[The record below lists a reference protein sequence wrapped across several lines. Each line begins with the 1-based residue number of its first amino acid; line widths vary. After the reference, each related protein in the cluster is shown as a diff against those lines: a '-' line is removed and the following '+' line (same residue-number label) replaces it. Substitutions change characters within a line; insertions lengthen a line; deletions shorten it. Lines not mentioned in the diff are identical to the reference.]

1 MKKRSMRFPVGLRTI
16 KTAVAVLL
24 SMLLVSSYGTTES
37 RLVFAM
43 LGAMTAVQPTF
54 KESVESSLTQIV
66 GVLFGVVVSILLL
79 FLPLNPLVAAGI
91 GIVLVIALYNVFH
104 ITYSPALPCFMVVM
118 LCTTPA
124 ILPLPYGL
132 GRIWDTAIGL
142 VVGIAINMLVFP
154 YDNSRK
160 IRATVES
167 LDKELL
173 VFLQE
178 LFDGDEVLP
187 DAKVMTGKI
196 DMLQAQLKIFANQK
210 LLLRLKSQ
218 HRQLEQFRL
227 CEHKARALVAQ
238 LEVLVQMDRLGRL
251 SEENRQL
258 LADAEA
264 QIADTR
270 ILEEPTEADVVT
282 NYHVAQILDL
292 RSQLLQALQK

>member
-1 MKKRSMRFPVGLRTI
+1 MKKKSMRFPVGLRTI
-16 KTAVAVLL
+16 KTAVAVIL

-37 RLVFAM
+37 RLIFAM

-54 KESVESSLTQIV
+54 KESVQSSLTQIV
-66 GVLFGVVVSILLL
+66 GVLFGVAVSFLLL
-79 FLPLNPLVAAGI
+79 YLPLNSLVVAGI
-91 GIVLVIALYNVFH
+91 GIVLVITLYNVFH

-124 ILPLPYGL
+124 ISPLQYGL
-132 GRIWDTAIGL
+132 GRIWDTTIGL
-142 VVGIAINMLVFP
+142 AVGMAINMLVFP

-160 IRATVES
+160 IRATMES

-238 LEVLVQMDRLGRL
+238 LEVLVQMDRPGRL

-258 LADAEA
+258 LSTAGAD
-264 QIADTR
+264 IRDTR
-270 ILEEPTEADVVT
+270 VLENPTERDVVT
-282 NYHVAQILDL
+282 NYHVGQVLLI
-292 RSQLLQALQK
+292 RQQLLEALK